1 MFFKKFNEKRAILI
15 IHGFAGGTYDEEML
29 ANKLELSGYDVYT
42 FTLPGHEKSILKK
55 VTRKEWID
63 KCKNE
68 LEILINHGYKKIYL
82 IGHSMGGVLASLLA
96 SNYKEVTKLVLAAPA
111 FKYLTFEEENFEL
124 LNAIKN
130 SPKLFK
136 DYKAD
141 DIISRVL
148 QFPASVVKEF
158 MDLVSESQDLPS
170 KITCPTLL
178 IQGSNDLVV
187 PVKSSEY
194 VFDNLK
200 SKDKKIIILDGITH
214 DIFRSKELDN
224 LTNIIKEFLD
234 K

>member
-1 MFFKKFNEKRAILI
+1 MIKETRIQNFCK
-15 IHGFAGGTYDEEML
+15 
-29 ANKLELSGYDVYT
+29 
-42 FTLPGHEKSILKK
+42 
-55 VTRKEWID
+55 RKEWID

-68 LEILINHGYKKIYL
+68 LETLINHGYKKIYL

-148 QFPASVVKEF
+148 QVPASVVKEF

-178 IQGSNDLVV
+178 IQGSDDLVV

-200 SKDKKIIILDGITH
+200 SKDKKIIILDGVTH

-224 LTNIIKEFLD
+224 LNNIIKEFLD